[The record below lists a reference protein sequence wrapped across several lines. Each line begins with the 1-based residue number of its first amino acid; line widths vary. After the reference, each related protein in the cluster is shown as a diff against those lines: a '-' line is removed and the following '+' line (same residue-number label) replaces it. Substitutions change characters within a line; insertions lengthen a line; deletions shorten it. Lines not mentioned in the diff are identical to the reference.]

1 MLATP
6 ETLARALDDVG
17 IPLLINADPAAE
29 PAAIIARSSTFAAA
43 HPPGTE
49 GLIVTLLPANDPV
62 GEAALHAFTRQA
74 ALAWAPSRLR
84 VNAIALGHAASLA
97 DLLAT
102 IRAMAGWPSMTG
114 QLIRLGA

>member
-29 PAAIIARSSTFAAA
+29 PAAIIARFAAA